1 MKTQVVLMIS
11 LLALFAVTAVAADVS
26 GKWVAQIPGRD
37 GTPQEQSFTFKVSGG
52 TVTGTITSQRG
63 DQEISE
69 GKIAGDDLSF
79 AVIRKFNDMEMRSN
93 YKGKVS
99 GNEIKFI
106 MERVMPAGGGFGG
119 GGGGTPKPTEFTAKR
134 AS

>member
-1 MKTQVVLMIS
+1 VRTHVVLMLS
-11 LLALFAVTAVAADVS
+11 LLALFAVTAVAADIN

-37 GTPQEQSFTFKVSGG
+37 GTPMEQSFTFKVSGG
-52 TVTGTITSQRG
+52 TVTGTVGSQRG

-69 GKIAGDDLSF
+69 GKLAGDDLSF

-106 MERVMPAGGGFGG
+106 MERVMPAGADFGG
-119 GGGGTPKPTEFTAKR
+119 GEAPKPTEFTAKK

>member
-1 MKTQVVLMIS
+1 MLS
-11 LLALFAVTAVAADVS
+11 LLALFAVTAVAADIN
-26 GKWVAQIPGRD
+26 GKWVAQVPGRD
-37 GTPQEQSFTFKVSGG
+37 GTPREQSFTFKVSGA
-52 TVTGTITSQRG
+52 TVTGTISSQRG

-69 GKIAGDDLSF
+69 GKISGDDLSF
-79 AVIRKFNDMEMRSN
+79 AVIRKFNEMEMRSN

-106 MERVMPAGGGFGG
+106 MEMVMPAGGGFGG
-119 GGGGTPKPTEFTAKR
+119 GEAPKPTEFTAKK

>member
-1 MKTQVVLMIS
+1 MRTHVVLMLS
-11 LLALFAVTAVAADVS
+11 LLALFAVTAVAADVN
-26 GKWVAQIPGRD
+26 GKWIAQIPGRD
-37 GTPQEQSFTFKVSGG
+37 GTPQEQTFTFKASGS
-52 TVTGTITSQRG
+52 TVTGAISSPRG

-69 GKIAGDDLSF
+69 GKISGDDLSF
-79 AVIRKFNDMEMRSN
+79 AVVRKFNDMEMRSN

-119 GGGGTPKPTEFTAKR
+119 GGEAPKPTEFTAKR

>member
-1 MKTQVVLMIS
+1 MIS

-26 GKWVAQIPGRD
+26 GKWVAQVPGRD
-37 GTPQEQSFTFKVSGG
+37 GTPQEQTFTFKVSGG
-52 TVTGTITSQRG
+52 TVTGAVGSARG
-63 DQEISE
+63 DQEITE
-69 GKIAGDDLSF
+69 GKISGDDLSF

-99 GNEIKFI
+99 GAEIKFI
-106 MERVMPAGGGFGG
+106 MERVMPAGGGGG
-119 GGGGTPKPTEFTAKR
+119 GGGGAPKPTEFTAKR

>member
-1 MKTQVVLMIS
+1 MIS

-26 GKWVAQIPGRD
+26 GKWVAQVPGRD
-37 GTPQEQSFTFKVSGG
+37 GTPQEQTFTFKVSGG
-52 TVTGTITSQRG
+52 TVTGAVSSPRG

-69 GKIAGDDLSF
+69 GKISGDDLSF

-119 GGGGTPKPTEFTAKR
+119 GEAPKPAEFTAKR

>member
-1 MKTQVVLMIS
+1 MLS
-11 LLALFAVTAVAADVS
+11 LLALFAVTAVAADIN

-37 GTPQEQSFTFKVSGG
+37 GTPREQSFTFKVSGA
-52 TVTGTITSQRG
+52 TVTGTISSQRG

-69 GKIAGDDLSF
+69 GKISGDDLSF
-79 AVIRKFNDMEMRSN
+79 AVIRKFNEMEMRSN

-106 MERVMPAGGGFGG
+106 MEMVMPAGGGFGG
-119 GGGGTPKPTEFTAKR
+119 GEAPKPTEFTAKK

>member
-1 MKTQVVLMIS
+1 
-11 LLALFAVTAVAADVS
+11 
-26 GKWVAQIPGRD
+26 
-37 GTPQEQSFTFKVSGG
+37 
-52 TVTGTITSQRG
+52 
-63 DQEISE
+63 
-69 GKIAGDDLSF
+69 
-79 AVIRKFNDMEMRSN
+79 MEMRSN

-119 GGGGTPKPTEFTAKR
+119 GGGGAPKPTEFTAKK